1 MYTEK
6 YDLFWNQTDSF
17 WFKFLWFESV
27 IFDSKAGYIEISLFD
42 AKVKAIDWDVKYY
55 SWVSCRVDWPYT
67 SFRPVSEILN
77 LDSNIAFDILISF
90 SKIFLV
96 ANQATYVFITI
107 QYHWREFGYN
117 PAGFESACIFMC
129 FMGSGSM
136 GFLLITQILQVLK
149 GGTQYFPGNGKIS
162 LKNVI
167 EFWTAQTGKLPED
180 NNQKNHFTV

>member
-1 MYTEK
+1 MITCTFTR
-6 YDLFWNQTDSF
+6 L
-17 WFKFLWFESV
+17 L
-27 IFDSKAGYIEISLFD
+27 
-42 AKVKAIDWDVKYY
+42 
-55 SWVSCRVDWPYT
+55 
-67 SFRPVSEILN
+67 
-77 LDSNIAFDILISF
+77 LISKTRLHRF
-90 SKIFLV
+90 ENFKSRFENWFRNFNRSQKYFLV

-107 QYHWREFGYN
+107 QYYWRELGYN

>member
-1 MYTEK
+1 MTYFEIILIVFGLNFYYSKVLYSTRK
-6 YDLFWNQTDSF
+6 QDTS
-17 WFKFLWFESV
+17 KFHFEN
-27 IFDSKAGYIEISLFD
+27 SLF
-42 AKVKAIDWDVKYY
+42 
-55 SWVSCRVDWPYT
+55 
-67 SFRPVSEILN
+67 
-77 LDSNIAFDILISF
+77 
-90 SKIFLV
+90 
-96 ANQATYVFITI
+96 
-107 QYHWREFGYN
+107 REFGYN
-117 PAGFESACIFMC
+117 PAGFETACIFMC